1 MESAK
6 YGCFGRIL
14 SGSFHITLMIS
25 LKVDKMGIFKPF
37 YPFFMQNVLYQ
48 KGRTFGISWQCF
60 LIKSLYHGWSGA
72 TWMQFFQMM
81 RILVETIQRQDLLI
95 AWIMLTTNWIDAGYQ
110 GSRFTWCN
118 NYEGAHC
125 IRARLDRCLVNSAWS
140 GAFPYW
146 VVQHL
151 SRALS
156 DHAPFLVTY
165 KESMNMEPR
174 RLRTFFLHLTELNS
188 IFRYRYCR
196 FYVVRMGLRKTRLLS
211 S

>member
-1 MESAK
+1 
-6 YGCFGRIL
+6 
-14 SGSFHITLMIS
+14 
-25 LKVDKMGIFKPF
+25 
-37 YPFFMQNVLYQ
+37 
-48 KGRTFGISWQCF
+48 
-60 LIKSLYHGWSGA
+60 
-72 TWMQFFQMM
+72 
-81 RILVETIQRQDLLI
+81 
-95 AWIMLTTNWIDAGYQ
+95 MLTTNWIDAGYQ

-174 RLRTFFLHLTELNS
+174 P
-188 IFRYRYCR
+188 FRYQHMWASHPS
-196 FYVVRMGLRKTRLLS
+196 FLQMVRDSWNQPLYASPLCTLVGKLKRLKHEKWNREVFGNVFQRPPS
-211 S
+211 STS